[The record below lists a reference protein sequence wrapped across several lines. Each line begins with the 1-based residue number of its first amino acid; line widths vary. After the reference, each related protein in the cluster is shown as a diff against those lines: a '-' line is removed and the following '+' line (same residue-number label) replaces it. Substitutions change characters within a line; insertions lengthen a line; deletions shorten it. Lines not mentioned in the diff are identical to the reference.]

1 VLGAPYHHFS
11 LHIGDMMGVVK
22 CRRRV
27 AAAVLAALL
36 FAAAVGK
43 CTVPKDQLLFRSL
56 VLFFMRVF
64 ASFLRFSPWLLLDLI
79 RFKRCV
85 SLVRLVKLT
94 SSILTLFYTFP

>member
-64 ASFLRFSPWLLLDLI
+64 ASFLRFSP
-79 RFKRCV
+79 
-85 SLVRLVKLT
+85 
-94 SSILTLFYTFP
+94 